1 MILLGLLSTLF
12 LLVLIIIAVTNIKN
26 FRKMETYPKSTRSPF
41 VSILVPARNE
51 EANIEA
57 CVNSLAAQNY
67 PNFEIIILDDEST
80 DKTWDILKKISSRFR
95 KVRIIK
101 GKPLP
106 EGWIGKPWACHQL
119 VLASS
124 GELLLFTDADTR
136 HDPTSVE
143 KAVSAF
149 YAEGADFLTA
159 LPDEETR
166 TLAEKLTIPIMPF
179 GISTFFPMKIAQQS
193 SLPAFSIS
201 VGQFMLFRRQAYEKI
216 GGYEAVRECVLDDV
230 EMGRRIK
237 AAGLEWRIVDATS
250 LVSCRMYTNLEEVFD
265 GFSKN
270 LFATFSRKILI
281 YIPVWLWLSIVF
293 ILPVIVI
300 GLALAGWVFSKE
312 ILFLSFLT
320 VVLSLVV
327 WSITHLRFRYPIY
340 LTFLYPLSVFLWVL
354 MAIRS
359 MLATIARQN
368 KWKGRVIETSREFTE
383 ANVQAEEEFRE
394 KPS

>member
-1 MILLGLLSTLF
+1 
-12 LLVLIIIAVTNIKN
+12 
-26 FRKMETYPKSTRSPF
+26 METYPKSARSPF

-57 CVNSLAAQNY
+57 CVTSLAAQDY

-80 DKTWDILKKISSRFR
+80 DKTWNILKRMALKYRR
-95 KVRIIK
+95 LRIIK
-101 GKPLP
+101 GKQLP
-106 EGWIGKPWACHQL
+106 QGWIGKPWACHQL
-119 VLASS
+119 FLASR

-136 HDPTSVE
+136 HDPMSLK

-159 LPDEETR
+159 LPREETH

-179 GISTFFPMKIAQQS
+179 GISSFFPMKIAQQS
-193 SLPAFSIS
+193 SLPALSIS
-201 VGQFMLFRRQAYEKI
+201 VGQFMLFRREALEEI
-216 GGYEAVRECVLDDV
+216 GGFEAIRICVLDDV

-250 LVSCRMYTNLEEVFD
+250 LVSCRMYASLEEVFA

-270 LFATFSRKILI
+270 LFATFSRNILVYVPI
-281 YIPVWLWLSIVF
+281 WIWLSIVF
-293 ILPVIVI
+293 LLPVVIV
-300 GLALAGWVFSKE
+300 GLAFAGWIISKE
-312 ILFLSFLT
+312 VLSVSFLT
-320 VVLSLVV
+320 IILSLIL
-327 WSITHLRFRYPIY
+327 WGITHVRFRYPVY

-359 MLATIARQN
+359 MIMTIAGQN
-368 KWKGRVIETSREFTE
+368 VWKGRTVDVALES
-383 ANVQAEEEFRE
+383 VQRSKEQEQFRE
-394 KPS
+394 KLP